1 MSAKDFDRNAVAEAA
16 AAMANRFDTVIDIES
31 AVTGL
36 SREEREEAALSSLA
50 YALGRAIVMCGR
62 TDEAAVHYLRV
73 ALAKNRS
80 TCG

>member
-1 MSAKDFDRNAVAEAA
+1 MSAKDAARNVVAEAA
-16 AAMANRFDTVIDIES
+16 AAMANRFDTVIAIES

-36 SREEREEAALSSLA
+36 SREEQEEAALSSLA
-50 YALGRAIVMCGR
+50 YALARSIVVCGR

-80 TCG
+80 TRG